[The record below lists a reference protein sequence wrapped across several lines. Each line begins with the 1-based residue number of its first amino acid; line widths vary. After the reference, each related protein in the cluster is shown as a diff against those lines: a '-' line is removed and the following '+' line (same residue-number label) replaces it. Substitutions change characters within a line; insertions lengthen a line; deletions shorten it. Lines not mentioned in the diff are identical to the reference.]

1 VSIGDYLYMNWPSST
16 AMYRIKHFSAGEQ
29 RFYIED
35 YDEGTIAGESVKVYR
50 RVLEGKVGRF
60 GYEGLALDAESNLE
74 SELSISNGANY
85 DAENIRSDKVKE
97 NFLIFIG
104 SDYYTITEIDGS
116 SLTLAGPLNEYTT
129 EGQEVEFMIYKFTK
143 ESLDLDR
150 RVEPPVPAYNFDAVG
165 RSGEA
170 VIKHS
175 QRPGVNFMSTVL
187 NSVNSGSPVDVM
199 EQNESIDFKIEYK
212 EEE

>member
-1 VSIGDYLYMNWPSST
+1 
-16 AMYRIKHFSAGEQ
+16 
-29 RFYIED
+29 
-35 YDEGTIAGESVKVYR
+35 
-50 RVLEGKVGRF
+50 VLEGKVGRF

-85 DAENIRSDKVKE
+85 DAENIRSDNVKE

-104 SDYYTITEIDGS
+104 SDYYTISEIDGS
-116 SLTLAGPLNEYTT
+116 SLTLEGPLNDYTT
-129 EGQEVEFMIYKFTK
+129 AGEEVEFIIYKFNK
-143 ESLDLDR
+143 EGLDLDR
-150 RVEPPVPAYNFDAVG
+150 RVEPPVPAYSFDSVG

-170 VIKHS
+170 IIKES
-175 QRPGVNFMSTVL
+175 QRPGVNFMSTML